1 MEIKD
6 HNDLFAQPEYQ
17 AQFEAKKEFENPAAQ
32 AEIDRVSAWTQTMD
46 YQELNFAREGVVI
59 NPCKACQPLGA
70 VLAGL
75 GFEKTLPFVQGSQG
89 CTSYF
94 RSHLSRHFK
103 EPIAT
108 VSSSMTEDAAVFG
121 GMSNMSEGLEN
132 CNALYHPDM
141 IAVSTT
147 CMAEVIG
154 DDLRAY
160 IKNSKDAGAVPM
172 DMPVPFA
179 HTPSFSGS
187 HLNGY
192 DVMLKGIL
200 EELGKPGGEKNGK
213 INIIPGFDGYAG
225 NLREIKRML
234 KVMDVDFT
242 MLADYSDVVDSGNT
256 GHYDLY
262 PTGGTTLADAADAA
276 NALATISL
284 QRAAS
289 TKTGELIT
297 KQWQQEFVAVGEPI
311 GINAT
316 DAFLTEVA
324 RVTGKCVPAELELER
339 ARAVD
344 AIIDSHPYVH
354 GKRLAIVGDPDVVLG
369 LISFA
374 LEIGMKPVH
383 VVVTNS
389 DKKFKKAAE
398 ALLASSPFGAEA
410 TVHNKK
416 DMWHLRS
423 LMFTNPVD
431 LLMGPSNAKFLWKDT
446 GTTFFRVGFPLF
458 DRHHL
463 HKRTILGYEGATNL
477 LTDIVNLVL
486 DEMDRKAIATES
498 PSFDLVR

>member
-1 MEIKD
+1 MQIKD
-6 HNDLFAQPEYQ
+6 HNDLFATPEYQ
-17 AQFEAKKEFENPAAQ
+17 AQFEAKKEFENPCAQ
-32 AEIDRVSAWTQTMD
+32 AEIDRVSAWTQTEE
-46 YQELNFAREGVVI
+46 YRELNFAREGVVI

-121 GMSNMSEGLEN
+121 GLSNMSEGLEN
-132 CNALYHPDM
+132 ANALYRPDM

-160 IKNSKDAGAVPM
+160 IKNSKDAGAVPQ

-200 EELGKPGGEKNGK
+200 EALAAPAEKNGK
-213 INIIPGFDGYAG
+213 INIIPGFDGYSG
-225 NLREIKRML
+225 NLREIKSLLTTMG
-234 KVMDVDFT
+234 VDFT
-242 MLADYSDVVDSGNT
+242 MLADYSDVVDGGNT
-256 GHYDLY
+256 GHYELY
-262 PTGGTTLADAADAA
+262 PDGGTTLAEAADAP
-276 NALATISL
+276 NAAATISL
-284 QRAAS
+284 QRAA
-289 TKTGELIT
+289 TAKTGELIT
-297 KQWQQEFVAVGEPI
+297 KQWGQEFVVAGEPI

-316 DAFLTEVA
+316 DAFLAEVS
-324 RVTGKCVPAELELER
+324 RITGKCVPASIEAQR

-344 AIIDSHPYVH
+344 AIVDSHPYVH
-354 GKRLAIVGDPDVVLG
+354 GKRLAMVGDPDVLLG

-383 VVVTNS
+383 IVCTNG

-423 LMFTNPVD
+423 LMFTEPVD

-477 LTDIVNLVL
+477 LMDIVNLVL
-486 DEMDRKAIATES
+486 DEMDRKAITTDS

>member
-17 AQFEAKKEFENPAAQ
+17 AQFEAKKEFENGCSAAQ
-32 AEIDRVSAWTQTMD
+32 VAEISEWTKSAE
-46 YQELNFAREGVVI
+46 YRELNFAREGVSI
-59 NPCKACQPLGA
+59 NPAKACQPLGA
-70 VLAGL
+70 VLAAL

-94 RSHLSRHFK
+94 RSYFSRHFK

-121 GMSNMSEGLEN
+121 GLSNMSEGLEN
-132 CNALYHPDM
+132 ANALYKPSM

-160 IKNSKDAGAVPM
+160 IKNSKDAGAVPA

-200 EELGKPGGEKNGK
+200 EELAVPGEKTEK
-213 INIIPGFDGYAG
+213 INIIPGFDGYSG
-225 NLREIKRML
+225 NLREIKRL
-234 KVMDVDFT
+234 LDTMDVDYT

-256 GHYDLY
+256 GHYELY
-262 PTGGTTLADAADAA
+262 PAGGTPLAAAADAV
-276 NALATISL
+276 NAKATVSL
-284 QRAAS
+284 QAAS
-289 TKTGELIT
+289 TVKTGQYIA
-297 KQWQQEFVAVGEPI
+297 KDWGQEFVVTGEPV

-316 DAFLTEVA
+316 DAFLAEIT
-324 RVTGKCVPAELELER
+324 RLTGKCVPASIEAER
-339 ARAVD
+339 SRAVD
-344 AIIDSHPYVH
+344 AIVDSHPYIH
-354 GKRLAIVGDPDVVLG
+354 GKRLAMVGDPDLLLG

-374 LEIGMKPVH
+374 LETGMKPVH
-383 VVVTNS
+383 VVCTNG

-410 TVHNKK
+410 TVWNKK

-423 LMFTNPVD
+423 LMFTEPVD
-431 LLMGPSNAKFLWKDT
+431 LLVGPSNAKFLWKDT
-446 GTTFFRVGFPLF
+446 GTTFVRVGFPLF

-463 HKRTILGYEGATNL
+463 HKRTIFGYEGATNL
-477 LTDIVNLVL
+477 LMDFVNTVL
-486 DEMDRKAIATES
+486 DEMDRKAIAADS